1 MGHPY
6 TKVAKFTSNR
16 TFEDKGGK
24 GDDVEGNE
32 GNSDN
37 HGYLVRIL
45 VNSGQANCIEMAKNA
60 SEHCTSYCIHCIVCF
75 FLIPLMCT

>member
-1 MGHPY
+1 MSILPDTQVNLSRDISLMGTLSLMGHPY

-24 GDDVEGNE
+24 GDNVEGNE

-37 HGYLVRIL
+37 H
-45 VNSGQANCIEMAKNA
+45 
-60 SEHCTSYCIHCIVCF
+60 
-75 FLIPLMCT
+75 